1 MIDKLLKP
9 RLHMPNETNALAAAR
24 RTQATP
30 NEGDY
35 QAFCSALTSSARGR
49 DFLSEYARRNRNSDT
64 QVLLDALS
72 RLEAHIHAD
81 RSAAEQMRDQL
92 RMLLIAIRLARP
104 EIAGAAPDR
113 MSKLRSLLDM
123 LERRLDVMAQS
134 DANAP
139 PLAAATPEAQPEI
152 ELIRARLAVVPRPDE
167 PELPIPSPAAQ
178 PPAIALVG
186 AAAIMSS
193 PFDGAAS
200 PPEKSQMANTAAD
213 KTAPAP
219 AAAAAAGPAAR
230 AAPLPP
236 AADPLIALMALSE
249 DERLALFT

>member
-24 RTQATP
+24 RTQAP
-30 NEGDY
+30 SEGDY

-72 RLEAHIHAD
+72 RLEAHIRAD
-81 RSAAEQMRDQL
+81 RSAAEQLRDQL

-104 EIAGAAPDR
+104 EIDSGAAPER
-113 MSKLRSLLDM
+113 MSKLRLLLDM
-123 LERRLDVMAQS
+123 LERRLEVMAQS

-139 PLAAATPEAQPEI
+139 PLAAATPEEQPEI
-152 ELIRARLAVVPRPDE
+152 ELMRARLAVVPRPDE

-200 PPEKSQMANTAAD
+200 PPAQSQTANAA
-213 KTAPAP
+213 AEPAP
-219 AAAAAAGPAAR
+219 AASAVPAAR

-236 AADPLIALMALSE
+236 AVDPLMVLMALSE

>member
-1 MIDKLLKP
+1 MIDKLLKLG
-9 RLHMPNETNALAAAR
+9 LHMPNEANAMAAAR
-24 RTQATP
+24 RTQAP
-30 NEGDY
+30 NESDY

-72 RLEAHIHAD
+72 RLEAHIRAD
-81 RSAAEQMRDQL
+81 RSAAEQLRDQL

-104 EIAGAAPDR
+104 EIDSGAAPDR

-139 PLAAATPEAQPEI
+139 PRAAATPEAQPEI

-219 AAAAAAGPAAR
+219 AAVVVPAAR

-236 AADPLIALMALSE
+236 AADPLMALMALSE